1 MVTATTT
8 AELLERSVA
17 GDRVAF
23 ERLFRP
29 LYDDAFRLAAA
40 MLSDASL
47 AEDAV
52 QEALFNAWRKLHT
65 FRTGEDVRPW
75 FLTIVAN
82 QCRSLRRARW
92 WSVLRVAEVDAPSPR
107 QNAGAADRIDL
118 EAALARLPRRARL
131 LLVLRYYLDMS
142 FEDIAAI
149 VGASPAAVKSS
160 THRALVKLRTEWG
173 PVDPPRKIRTPSPRF
188 PGDPGEVTD

>member
-17 GDRVAF
+17 GDRAAF

-29 LYDDAFRLAAA
+29 LYDDAFRLASA

-52 QEALFNAWRKLHT
+52 QESLFKAWRKLHT

-82 QCRSLRRARW
+82 QCRSLRRTRW
-92 WSVLRVAEVDAPSPR
+92 WSVLRVAEVDAPARPDPGS
-107 QNAGAADRIDL
+107 ADRLDL

-142 FEDIAAI
+142 YEDIGEV
-149 VGASPAAVKSS
+149 VGASPTAVKSS

-173 PVDPPRKIRTPSPRF
+173 PGGAAD
-188 PGDPGEVTD
+188 

>member
-1 MVTATTT
+1 MVTAPSN

-17 GDRVAF
+17 GDRIAF

-29 LYDDAFRLAAA
+29 LYDDGFRLAVA
-40 MLSDASL
+40 MLADASL

-52 QEALFNAWRKLHT
+52 QEALLNAWRKLHT

-82 QCRSLRRARW
+82 QCRSLRRGRW
-92 WSVLRVAEVDAPSPR
+92 WSVQRVAEVEAPSPSR
-107 QNAGAADRIDL
+107 HEPGTADRLDL
-118 EAALARLPRRARL
+118 EAALGRLPRRARL

-142 FEDIAAI
+142 FEDIGAV
-149 VGASPAAVKSS
+149 VGASPSAVKSS
-160 THRALVKLRTEWG
+160 THRALVKLRAEW
-173 PVDPPRKIRTPSPRF
+173 DPAE
-188 PGDPGEVTD
+188 GAY

>member
-8 AELLERSVA
+8 AELLARSVA

-29 LYDDAFRLAAA
+29 LYDAAFRLAAA

-82 QCRSLRRARW
+82 QCRSLRRTRW
-92 WSVLRVAEVDAPSPR
+92 WSVQRVAKVVAPSRHDP
-107 QNAGAADRIDL
+107 GAADRLDL
-118 EAALARLPRRARL
+118 EAVLARLPRRARL

-142 FEDIAAI
+142 FEDIGAV
-149 VGASPAAVKSS
+149 VGASPTAVKSS
-160 THRALVKLRTEWG
+160 THRALVKLRSEWAA
-173 PVDPPRKIRTPSPRF
+173 
-188 PGDPGEVTD
+188 EVNG

>member
-1 MVTATTT
+1 MYVRRMVTATT

-17 GDRVAF
+17 GDRLAF

-29 LYDDAFRLAAA
+29 LYEDGFRLAAA

-52 QEALFNAWRKLHT
+52 QEALLKAWRKLYT
-65 FRTGEDVRPW
+65 FRSGHDVRPW

-82 QCRSLRRARW
+82 QCRSVRRGRW
-92 WSVLRVAEVDAPSPR
+92 WSVQRFAEMDTPAPGEPATAER
-107 QNAGAADRIDL
+107 LDL
-118 EAALARLPRRARL
+118 EAALGRLPRKARL

-142 FEDIAAI
+142 FEEIGAV
-149 VGASPAAVKSS
+149 VGASPTAAKSS
-160 THRALVKLRTEWG
+160 THRALVRLRSEWG
-173 PVDPPRKIRTPSPRF
+173 AQEGV
-188 PGDPGEVTD
+188 G

>member
-17 GDRVAF
+17 GDRIAF

-52 QEALFNAWRKLHT
+52 QEALLKAWRKLYT

-82 QCRSLRRARW
+82 QCRSVRRTRW
-92 WSVLRVAEVDAPSPR
+92 WSVQRVAEVDAPSRPDP
-107 QNAGAADRIDL
+107 GTADRLDL

-142 FEDIAAI
+142 FEDIGAM
-149 VGASPAAVKSS
+149 VGASPSAVKSS

>member
-1 MVTATTT
+1 MVTATT
-8 AELLERSVA
+8 AELLERSLA
-17 GDRVAF
+17 GDRLAF

-29 LYDDAFRLAAA
+29 LYDDGFRLAAA

-52 QEALFNAWRKLHT
+52 QEALLKAWRKLYT

-92 WSVLRVAEVDAPSPR
+92 WSVQRLAEVEPPARARQDPAVAER
-107 QNAGAADRIDL
+107 MDL
-118 EAALARLPRRARL
+118 EAALRRLPRRARL

-142 FEDIAAI
+142 FEDIGLV

-160 THRALVKLRTEWG
+160 THRALVRLRAEWG
-173 PVDPPRKIRTPSPRF
+173 PAEASN
-188 PGDPGEVTD
+188 

>member
-1 MVTATTT
+1 MVTAPSN

-17 GDRVAF
+17 GDRIAF

-29 LYDDAFRLAAA
+29 LYDDGFRLAVA
-40 MLSDASL
+40 MLADASL

-52 QEALFNAWRKLHT
+52 QEALLNAWRKLYT

-82 QCRSLRRARW
+82 QCRSLRRGRW
-92 WSVLRVAEVDAPSPR
+92 WSVQRVAEVHASARDDPM
-107 QNAGAADRIDL
+107 AAERLDL
-118 EAALARLPRRARL
+118 EAALGRLPRQARL

-142 FEDIAAI
+142 FEDIAAV
-149 VGASPAAVKSS
+149 VGGSPAAVKSS
-160 THRALVKLRTEWG
+160 THRALVKLRAE
-173 PVDPPRKIRTPSPRF
+173 V
-188 PGDPGEVTD
+188 GE

>member
-52 QEALFNAWRKLHT
+52 QESLFKAWRKLYT
-65 FRTGEDVRPW
+65 FRVGEDVRPW

-82 QCRSLRRARW
+82 QCRSLRRTRW
-92 WSVLRVAEVDAPSPR
+92 WSVQRMAEVDAPSRHGRAARPGGG
-107 QNAGAADRIDL
+107 AGQAAPPGAP
-118 EAALARLPRRARL
+118 AARPAVLHGHVVRGHRRAGRGL
-131 LLVLRYYLDMS
+131 AVRR
-142 FEDIAAI
+142 EVQHAPRAGQAAERM
-149 VGASPAAVKSS
+149 G
-160 THRALVKLRTEWG
+160 
-173 PVDPPRKIRTPSPRF
+173 
-188 PGDPGEVTD
+188 

>member
-52 QEALFNAWRKLHT
+52 QEALFKAWRKLYT

-82 QCRSLRRARW
+82 QCRSMRRSRW
-92 WSVLRVAEVDAPSPR
+92 WSVQRVADVELT
-107 QNAGAADRIDL
+107 GAATPSASTADRLDL
-118 EAALARLPRRARL
+118 EAALRRLPDSARL
-131 LLVLRYYLDMS
+131 LLVLRYYLDLS
-142 FEDIAAI
+142 FEEIGEM
-149 VGASPAAVKSS
+149 VGATPSAVKSR
-160 THRALVKLRTEWG
+160 THRAL
-173 PVDPPRKIRTPSPRF
+173 
-188 PGDPGEVTD
+188 

>member
-8 AELLERSVA
+8 ATTGELLERSVA
-17 GDRVAF
+17 GDRIAF

-52 QEALFNAWRKLHT
+52 QEALLKAWRKLYT

-82 QCRSLRRARW
+82 QCRSLRRGRW
-92 WSVLRVAEVDAPSPR
+92 WSVLRVAEVDATSRPDP
-107 QNAGAADRIDL
+107 ATPDRLDL
-118 EAALARLPRRARL
+118 EAALGRLPRRARL

-142 FEDIAAI
+142 FEDIAVV
-149 VGASPAAVKSS
+149 VGGSPTAVKSS

-173 PVDPPRKIRTPSPRF
+173 PAE
-188 PGDPGEVTD
+188 GTD

>member
-29 LYDDAFRLAAA
+29 IYDDAFRLAAA

-52 QEALFNAWRKLHT
+52 QEALFKAWRKLHT
-65 FRTGEDVRPW
+65 FRMGEDVRPW

-92 WSVLRVAEVDAPSPR
+92 WSVQRVAEVDAPSR
-107 QNAGAADRIDL
+107 QDPATADRLDL
-118 EAALARLPRRARL
+118 EAALRRLPRKAQL
-131 LLVLRYYLDMS
+131 MLVLRYYLDMS
-142 FEDIAAI
+142 FEDIGAV
-149 VGASPAAVKSS
+149 VGASPTAVKSS
-160 THRALVKLRTEWG
+160 TYRALVKLRGEWE
-173 PVDPPRKIRTPSPRF
+173 PD
-188 PGDPGEVTD
+188 GDAVAAAD

>member
-17 GDRVAF
+17 GDRAAF

-52 QEALFNAWRKLHT
+52 QEALLKAWRKLYT

-82 QCRSLRRARW
+82 QCRSLRRTRW
-92 WSVLRVAEVDAPSPR
+92 TDHHRVAEVDAPSR
-107 QNAGAADRIDL
+107 QDPGTAERLDL

-131 LLVLRYYLDMS
+131 LLVLRYYMDMS
-142 FEDIAAI
+142 FEDIGAM
-149 VGASPAAVKSS
+149 VGASPSAVKSS
-160 THRALVKLRTEWG
+160 THRALVKLRAEWG
-173 PVDPPRKIRTPSPRF
+173 SEDLPQGVRMPGRRF
-188 PGDPGEVTD
+188 PGEPGEVAD

>member
-17 GDRVAF
+17 GDRIAF

-29 LYDDAFRLAAA
+29 LYDDGFRLAAA

-52 QEALFNAWRKLHT
+52 QEALLNAWRKLHT

-92 WSVLRVAEVDAPSPR
+92 WSVQRVAEVDGPSRPDP
-107 QNAGAADRIDL
+107 ATADRLDL
-118 EAALARLPRRARL
+118 EAALGRLPRRARL
-131 LLVLRYYLDMS
+131 LLVLRYYLDMP
-142 FEDIAAI
+142 FEEIAEI
-149 VGASPAAVKSS
+149 VGASPTAVKSS
-160 THRALVKLRTEWG
+160 THRALVKLRAEWA
-173 PVDPPRKIRTPSPRF
+173 PP
-188 PGDPGEVTD
+188 GAAD

>member
-17 GDRVAF
+17 GDRAAF

-52 QEALFNAWRKLHT
+52 QEALLKAWRKLYT

-92 WSVLRVAEVDAPSPR
+92 WSVQRVAEVDAPTRTPSR
-107 QNAGAADRIDL
+107 EDSGTAERLDL

-142 FEDIAAI
+142 FDDIGAM
-149 VGASPAAVKSS
+149 VGASPSAVKSS

-173 PVDPPRKIRTPSPRF
+173 PA
-188 PGDPGEVTD
+188 EVTD